1 MGKGTTS
8 HTLTHLLPGAQYEIR
23 MAIFTSERMEPYT
36 GIATASTSGMF
47 ELHRQSF
54 SRSNYIVVLYMAGGL
69 VPHAHDCIARVIA
82 LCGWY
87 VCVCLVCVCDYS
99 VPNCLP

>member
-8 HTLTHLLPGAQYEIR
+8 HTLTNLLPGAQYEIR

-54 SRSNYIVVLYMAGGL
+54 SRSN
-69 VPHAHDCIARVIA
+69 
-82 LCGWY
+82 
-87 VCVCLVCVCDYS
+87 
-99 VPNCLP
+99 